1 MSYIGVSLA
10 VSNSRPIF
18 SGSGV
23 SGGLEFGWQTG
34 ITGHPV
40 STTDFENDT
49 MTATPGNSWGT
60 VGLVN
65 YPITAGKVSID
76 VKILAVASPA
86 RLGVGISRTSNIS
99 SFSPN
104 AIYASTDTS
113 QCRGAEVAT
122 AVVNDI
128 ITIEMDYSTGDFV
141 VKKNNVQVG
150 STLSVTVGGNTWY
163 FAFDE
168 YEDSPKWQL
177 VPQVYAPSSGFT
189 KINP

>member
-1 MSYIGVSLA
+1 MFCMAGVMGASA
-10 VSNSRPIF
+10 A
-18 SGSGV
+18 SGV

-34 ITGHPV
+34 IANHAV
-40 STTDFENDT
+40 STTDYPDDT
-49 MTATPGNSWGT
+49 MTATPGNTWGT

-76 VKILAVASPA
+76 VKILAVASPP

-99 SFSPN
+99 SFTPN

-113 QCRGAEVAT
+113 QCRGANLET

-128 ITIEMDYSTGDFV
+128 ITIEMDYSTGNFV

-168 YEDSPKWQL
+168 YEDNPAWKL